1 MVIMFHYLFILNA
14 QGSFNIN
21 RKIAKF
27 LLCWVQFL
35 ATETAR
41 NITES
46 SGTQRSKTRD
56 ALGVDFLEK
65 INWTF
70 FCLDIA

>member
-21 RKIAKF
+21 RKITKF

>member
-1 MVIMFHYLFILNA
+1 MAIMFHYLFILNA
-14 QGSFNIN
+14 QGSFNIH

-27 LLCWVQFL
+27 LLRWVQFL